1 MVDTGSSLTARRT
14 EMKNVPYTTK
24 TGVQIG
30 IRYNESPKPMPIDDS
45 DMIAIQ
51 GWFICGKEWHK
62 QRTLETIVMRASAGV
77 LALVIL
83 GMWITK

>member
-1 MVDTGSSLTARRT
+1 MDPSVTARRT
-14 EMKNVPYTTK
+14 KLKNVPYMTK

-30 IRYNESPKPMPIDDS
+30 LRYNESPKPMPIDDS

-51 GWFICGKEWHK
+51 GWFICDKGWHK
-62 QRTLETIVMRASAGV
+62 QRTVETLVMRFSASV
-77 LALVIL
+77 LVLVIL

>member
-14 EMKNVPYTTK
+14 ELRNTPYTTK
-24 TGVQIG
+24 SGVQIG
-30 IRYNESPKPMPIDDS
+30 LRYNESPKPMPIDDS

-51 GWFICGKEWHK
+51 GWFICDKSWHK
-62 QRTLETIVMRASAGV
+62 KRTIENIVMRISTGV
-77 LALVIL
+77 LVLVIL

>member
-30 IRYNESPKPMPIDDS
+30 LRYNESPKPMPIDDS

-51 GWFICGKEWHK
+51 GWFICDKGWHK
-62 QRTLETIVMRASAGV
+62 KRTVETMVIRLSAGV
-77 LALVIL
+77 LVLVLL
-83 GMWITK
+83 GMLVTK

>member
-14 EMKNVPYTTK
+14 ELRNTPYTTK

-30 IRYNESPKPMPIDDS
+30 LRYNESPKPMPIDDS

-51 GWFICGKEWHK
+51 SWFICDTDWHK
-62 QRTLETIVMRASAGV
+62 KRNLEAIAMRISAGV
-77 LALVIL
+77 LVLVII
-83 GMWITK
+83 GMWVAK

>member
-1 MVDTGSSLTARRT
+1 MDLSVTARRN
-14 EMKNVPYTTK
+14 KLRNVPYTTK
-24 TGVQIG
+24 AGVQIG

-51 GWFICGKEWHK
+51 GWFICNKDWHK
-62 QRTLETIVMRASAGV
+62 QRTIETIAVRISAGV

-83 GMWITK
+83 GMWITI

>member
-14 EMKNVPYTTK
+14 EMRNTPYTTK

-30 IRYNESPKPMPIDDS
+30 LRYNESPKPMPIDDS

-51 GWFICGKEWHK
+51 SWFICDKSWHK
-62 QRTLETIVMRASAGV
+62 KRTLETIVMRISGGV
-77 LALVIL
+77 LVLVIL
-83 GMWITK
+83 VMWITK